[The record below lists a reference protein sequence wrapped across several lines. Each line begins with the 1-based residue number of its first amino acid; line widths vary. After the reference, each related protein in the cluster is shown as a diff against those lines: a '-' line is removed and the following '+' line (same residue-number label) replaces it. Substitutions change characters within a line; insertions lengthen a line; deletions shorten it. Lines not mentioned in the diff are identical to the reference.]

1 MGILKAINSEFGS
14 VCSVSVCNFHFMQ
27 ALLRQ
32 AGFKGCKK
40 LLNDDPT
47 FKTAFDM
54 LKALA
59 YVPVLHVIQVHESV
73 VVPFWKKHKFHQ
85 GKSGKL
91 LEYFENTYI
100 GKETKSFRKPRCFL

>member
-1 MGILKAINSEFGS
+1 
-14 VCSVSVCNFHFMQ
+14 
-27 ALLRQ
+27 
-32 AGFKGCKK
+32 
-40 LLNDDPT
+40 
-47 FKTAFDM
+47 M

-73 VVPFWKKHKFHQ
+73 VVRVWKKHKFHQ

-100 GKETKSFRKPRCFL
+100 GKETKSFRKLGMSVMKF